1 MNKILELMC
10 RALDTKFGH
19 YIVTCMPYRIALPI
33 FLYIL
38 LHTVGIPF
46 IIYAAYRDEYR
57 ETSVLRAAFDAYL
70 DILSLF
76 KELWR

>member
-38 LHTVGIPF
+38 LH
-46 IIYAAYRDEYR
+46 
-57 ETSVLRAAFDAYL
+57 LN
-70 DILSLF
+70 
-76 KELWR
+76 

>member
-10 RALDTKFGH
+10 RALDTKIGH
-19 YIVTCMPYRIALPI
+19 YIVTCLPYRIALPI

-57 ETSVLRAAFDAYL
+57 ETSVLRAALDEYL
-70 DILSLF
+70 GILSLF
-76 KELWR
+76 KELW

>member
-1 MNKILELMC
+1 MKKILELMC
-10 RALDTKFGH
+10 RALDTKVGH
-19 YIVTCMPYRIALPI
+19 YIVTCLPYRIALPI

-57 ETSVLRAAFDAYL
+57 KTSVLRAALDAYL
-70 DILSLF
+70 DILRLF

>member
-19 YIVTCMPYRIALPI
+19 YIVTCLPYRIALPI

-57 ETSVLRAAFDAYL
+57 ETSVLLAALAEYI
-70 DILSLF
+70 DILNLF
-76 KELWR
+76 KELWQ

>member
-1 MNKILELMC
+1 MNKILKLIC

-19 YIVTCMPYRIALPI
+19 YIVTCLPYRIALAI
-33 FLYIL
+33 FMYIL

-46 IIYAAYRDEYR
+46 IIFAAYTDKYR
-57 ETSVLRAAFDAYL
+57 KSSVLRDALDQYL
-70 DILSLF
+70 DILKLF

>member
-10 RALDTKFGH
+10 RALDTKFGR
-19 YIVTCMPYRIALPI
+19 YIVTCLPYRIALPI

-46 IIYAAYRDEYR
+46 IIYTAYRDEYR
-57 ETSVLRAAFDAYL
+57 ETSVLRAALDEYL
-70 DILSLF
+70 DILGLF
-76 KELWR
+76 KELWQ